1 MGSPYSKGSFVEF
14 CDSFHIEKDVR
25 LRDISFSST
34 CMLRCFQGVVF
45 YRGRVTQLEEELE
58 KKERALEASIEE
70 MKALRIQVEE
80 LDAKLVKA
88 QAENRMLIDRWME
101 QKMKDA
107 ERLNEVNLCHLF
119 FITWFL
125 KVYVGF
131 IGVVFTEALFC
142 HLGVKLNSLL
152 YYLGRQMQCMK
163 I

>member
-1 MGSPYSKGSFVEF
+1 M
-14 CDSFHIEKDVR
+14 
-25 LRDISFSST
+25 
-34 CMLRCFQGVVF
+34 F

-88 QAENRMLIDRWME
+88 QADNRMLIDRWME

-119 FITWFL
+119 FIT
-125 KVYVGF
+125 
-131 IGVVFTEALFC
+131 
-142 HLGVKLNSLL
+142 
-152 YYLGRQMQCMK
+152 
-163 I
+163 

>member
-1 MGSPYSKGSFVEF
+1 VLL
-14 CDSFHIEKDVR
+14 FHIEKDVR
-25 LRDISFSST
+25 LQDISFSSM

-88 QAENRMLIDRWME
+88 QADNRMLIDRWME

-119 FITWFL
+119 FIT
-125 KVYVGF
+125 
-131 IGVVFTEALFC
+131 
-142 HLGVKLNSLL
+142 
-152 YYLGRQMQCMK
+152 
-163 I
+163 